1 MLIYIFRSCAPSV
14 MVVVAETK
22 IWNKKLQK
30 IVDVSH
36 FWMVNPHGE
45 CLLLF
50 STAFWPLC
58 DEFWLLVMVQTKIW
72 LWARIHQNSWTPLK
86 WFIFYTKH
94 GPIVWWISTPFLT
107 AGGSVLRLK
116 QALDKS
122 RTTVIWK
129 KSKGTITVWMTVLGA
144 NHFLKI
150 SGSVNGMLALTSRE
164 VGLVSKIGHGWML

>member
-58 DEFWLLVMVQTKIW
+58 DGWILNVGSGSNKNGYGPNFIK
-72 LWARIHQNSWTPLK
+72 IHQNSWTPKKMVHFLYETVTNRVVPSVLHFWPLVALYWGSNK
-86 WFIFYTKH
+86 L
-94 GPIVWWISTPFLT
+94 WISQGRRSGKNKKGLLLGWQCWVRITFWK
-107 AGGSVLRLK
+107 SVV
-116 QALDKS
+116 Q
-122 RTTVIWK
+122 
-129 KSKGTITVWMTVLGA
+129 
-144 NHFLKI
+144 
-150 SGSVNGMLALTSRE
+150 
-164 VGLVSKIGHGWML
+164 